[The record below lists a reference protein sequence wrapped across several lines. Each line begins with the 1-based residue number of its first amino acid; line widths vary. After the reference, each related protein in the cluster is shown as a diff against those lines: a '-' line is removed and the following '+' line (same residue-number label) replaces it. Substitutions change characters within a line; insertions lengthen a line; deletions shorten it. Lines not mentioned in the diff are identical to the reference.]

1 MDSPSSPSQRRYN
14 VKNTVGTLLSSR
26 TRVATQLHHAGY
38 IVVVGISN
46 GREQAAHTDQNKLTR
61 LYRGTTQIGKARI
74 WLMLL
79 KLRCSLGIR
88 HIWPMDLAP
97 ESVLPYSCIQDDPVL
112 RSIAALSDMT

>member
-61 LYRGTTQIGKARI
+61 SRLYKGTTQIGKDI
-74 WLMLL
+74 
-79 KLRCSLGIR
+79 G
-88 HIWPMDLAP
+88 HNFGHF
-97 ESVLPYSCIQDDPVL
+97 
-112 RSIAALSDMT
+112 